1 MPTRT
6 TLVIAH
12 PKELIRAGLRAILA
26 RTTIGIAGE
35 ADDPKATLALVKKL
49 RPDVLLMDV
58 GVADGA
64 GIDFFDLL
72 SDARETSPETKVIG
86 MSVHENPTYLAR
98 AFVAGAADFIWKG
111 FTARQ
116 LVAAI
121 EHAAGGKSPAT
132 PGPFAGVVTR
142 LRNLAS
148 GKSRGRPL
156 KPLPVTPRELQ
167 VLAHVAYGLSNDEIA
182 RALRISVDT
191 VKEHVQTLLRKLA
204 VPDRTAAAVL
214 AVRSGVV

>member
-1 MPTRT
+1 MPNRT

-12 PKELIRAGLRAILA
+12 SKELIRAGLRELLAKTAI
-26 RTTIGIAGE
+26 RIVGE

-49 RPDVLLMDV
+49 RPNVLLMDV
-58 GVADGA
+58 SVAHDTGT
-64 GIDFFDLL
+64 DFCDLL
-72 SDARETSPETKVIG
+72 ADARETSPETKVIG

-98 AFVAGAADFIWKG
+98 AVVAGAADFIWKG
-111 FTARQ
+111 FTGRQ
-116 LVAAI
+116 LVTAI
-121 EHAAGGKSPAT
+121 EQAAAGKAPVAT
-132 PGPFAGVVTR
+132 GPLAGVVAR
-142 LRNLAS
+142 MKDLAA
-148 GKSRGRPL
+148 GKSRDRSL
-156 KPLPVTPRELQ
+156 KSLPVTPRELQ